1 MSTLAWELA
10 DSLGEVVVDQT
21 GLGGVYDF
29 QLRWSVND
37 PNSPAVGETDPAPS
51 VFTALDETM
60 GLRLQHGKVP
70 VPMIVVDDVERT
82 PKEN

>member
-21 GLGGVYDF
+21 GLDGVYSF

-37 PNSPAVGETDPAPS
+37 PANPAANDANPAPS
-51 VFTALDETM
+51 VFTALQETL

-70 VPMIVVDDVERT
+70 VPVILVDHIDRT
-82 PKEN
+82 PTEN